1 MIKKV
6 YARYVSHTAT
16 PIYKLVYKVGCEF
29 DGEERLVMLEPSLYK
44 SYTDVL

>member
-16 PIYKLVYKVGCEF
+16 PIYKVGCEF